1 MGKPG
6 EEKVP
11 AHERAAVL
19 RERVYITF
27 TAIAVLVVLR
37 HEHADVR
44 DAAVTL
50 LIAVLGSIA
59 AGMFSEILSH
69 GLVYQ
74 RRIYAQDWKHIFTVA
89 GSGLVVLVPP
99 MVMLLFAQ
107 VDVIPLEWALRVGM
121 LLLATS
127 LAVFGFQAFKPIP
140 MPPWRK
146 MLGLAGLVAA
156 AYGVVGI
163 ELLAHGPE

>member
-59 AGMFSEILSH
+59 AGLFAEILSH

-74 RRIYAQDWKHIFTVA
+74 RRIYKDDWKHMFNVA
-89 GSGLVVLVPP
+89 GAGLVVLVPP
-99 MVMLLFAQ
+99 MFMLFFAR
-107 VDVIPLEWALRVGM
+107 VEVIPLEWALRIGL
-121 LLLATS
+121 LLLASS
-127 LAVFGFQAFKPIP
+127 LAVFGLQAFKPIP

-163 ELLAHGPE
+163 ELLAHGAD